1 MANGEWRMAN
11 VQIAKGDVPGVVENA
26 VGGLGAEQTG
36 SAVKR
41 KTKPHNR
48 MTTDK
53 RSLLSEAST
62 KSADSSRTVQ
72 LPLPALE
79 LILQTKE
86 QIEALS
92 AQAGMIIF
100 QELMKQEIQDRCGAW
115 GSQRAYRHGK
125 QAGYIV
131 YAGRKVSLTK
141 PRLRSKEGQEL
152 ALESYRAFQQD
163 GRMQQAV
170 ARKLLRQVSTRD
182 YAGAIDE
189 CLEGYGIGRS
199 SVSRQWKA
207 ATAAELEKLCQR
219 PVPTDIKVL
228 LIDAKYFRR
237 ECLVV
242 GMGVDVQ
249 GAKHVLGLWHGST
262 ENSTVVK
269 ALLNDLKER
278 GLNTESSM
286 LVVLDG
292 AKALHKGVKEI
303 FGSLALI
310 QRCRIH
316 KLRNVIEH
324 LPKEKRSQA
333 AWRIRGAWA
342 KATQPEALK
351 ELRKVGEWL
360 EDISPSAARSLE
372 EGLEET
378 LTLQSLG
385 IAKELMGSFQSTNLI
400 ESCFSRTRSWI
411 RRVKRWRDGKMVMRW
426 GAAALLV
433 AEAGFQHVRGH
444 KHMSS
449 LIQALTVHQSKLEKG
464 LRVA

>member
-1 MANGEWRMAN
+1 M
-11 VQIAKGDVPGVVENA
+11 
-26 VGGLGAEQTG
+26 
-36 SAVKR
+36 
-41 KTKPHNR
+41 TK
-48 MTTDK
+48 DK
-53 RSLLSEAST
+53 RSVLGEAST
-62 KSADSSRTVQ
+62 KSVSSTLSLQ
-72 LPLPALE
+72 LDLPALD
-79 LILQTKE
+79 LILETKK

-92 AQAGMIIF
+92 AQAGLTII
-100 QELMKQEIQDRCGAW
+100 QRLMEQEIHERCGKW
-115 GSQRAYRHGK
+115 GSQNAFRHG
-125 QAGYIV
+125 QQNGYVV
-131 YAGRKVSLTK
+131 YGGRKVSVSK
-141 PRLRSKEGQEL
+141 PRVRSKEGQEVP
-152 ALESYRAFQQD
+152 LESYQAFQQD
-163 GRMQQAV
+163 GQMQRAV
-170 ARKLLRQVSTRD
+170 ARKLIRQVSTRD
-182 YAGAIDE
+182 YAGAIDD

-219 PVPTDIKVL
+219 PVPPDIKVL
-228 LIDAKYFRR
+228 LIDAKYFRQ

-242 GMGVDVQ
+242 GLGVDAQ

-269 ALLNDLKER
+269 ALLNDLRER

-292 AKALHKGVKEI
+292 AKALHKGVKEV

-316 KLRNVIEH
+316 KLRNVVEH

-333 AWRIRGAWA
+333 AWRLRGAWA
-342 KATQPEALK
+342 KPTEQEALK
-351 ELRKVGEWL
+351 ELRKVVAWL
-360 EDISPSAARSLE
+360 ETISPSAARSLE

-385 IAKELMGSFQSTNLI
+385 LSKELMGSFSSTNLI
-400 ESCFSRTRSWI
+400 ESCFSRTESWT

-433 AEAGFQHVRGH
+433 AEAGFRRVRGCD
-444 KHMSS
+444 HMPS
-449 LIQALTVHQSKLEKG
+449 LIQALAVHQSRLEKG
-464 LRVA
+464 LKVA